1 MEIKTVFFETAGK
14 DNTEAVFDIV
24 DKRMKELGIKHLI
37 IASTYGD
44 TAAKAVNTF
53 KNVKIVAVA
62 HSEGFAQPNTQQFTQ
77 ENKKIVEAKGG
88 VVFVGT
94 HLFTGLSHAMR
105 KKFNMIEIGDI
116 VANTLRMFG
125 QGMKVVCEVAV
136 MAADAGLVPVTE
148 DIIVIAGTARGADT
162 AVVIKP
168 VYSQDFFDM
177 KVKEIL
183 CKPRL

>member
-1 MEIKTVFFETAGK
+1 MEVTTTYFETAGK
-14 DNTEAVFDIV
+14 DNTEAVFNIV
-24 DKRMKELGIKHLI
+24 DKRARELGIKNI
-37 IASTYGD
+37 VIASTYGD

-62 HSEGFAQPNTQQFTQ
+62 HSEGFAQANTQQFTQ
-77 ENKKIVEAKGG
+77 ENRKIVESMGG
-88 VVFVGT
+88 KVFVGT
-94 HLFTGLSHAMR
+94 HLFTGLAQAMR
-105 KKFNMIEIGDI
+105 KKFNMIETGDL
-116 VANTLRMFG
+116 VANVLRMFG

-162 AVVIKP
+162 AVVIRP